1 MYKRQGIYS
10 INIKNTED
18 GVVKDSKNTRLAMQY
33 SQEYRFADVTDCLDS
48 FVSQTSGRFIDNLD
62 GIFDSRLDR
71 VSAYKNI
78 TLPLLI
84 AAVVLFLIDI
94 AYRRLDIR
102 LGAKLAAVVHGK
114 VAAIS
119 GAAAEKA
126 GKAAEAVKEKAADS
140 KAITAAKE
148 TKPAENSTSTGKV
161 KAFGA
166 ASQSKDKGS
175 RRKKKEDTQDML
187 DIGSLLAKQKERE
200 R

>member
-1 MYKRQGIYS
+1 M
-10 INIKNTED
+10 
-18 GVVKDSKNTRLAMQY
+18 
-33 SQEYRFADVTDCLDS
+33 
-48 FVSQTSGRFIDNLD
+48 
-62 GIFDSRLDR
+62 
-71 VSAYKNI
+71 SAYKNI

-148 TKPAENSTSTGKV
+148 TKPIENSTSTGKV
-161 KAFGA
+161 KASDT

>member
-1 MYKRQGIYS
+1 M
-10 INIKNTED
+10 
-18 GVVKDSKNTRLAMQY
+18 
-33 SQEYRFADVTDCLDS
+33 
-48 FVSQTSGRFIDNLD
+48 
-62 GIFDSRLDR
+62 
-71 VSAYKNI
+71 
-78 TLPLLI
+78 
-84 AAVVLFLIDI
+84 VLFLIDI
-94 AYRRLDIR
+94 TYRRLDIR

-126 GKAAEAVKEKAADS
+126 GKAAEAVKEKSADS
-140 KAITAAKE
+140 NAITAAKE
-148 TKPAENSTSTGKV
+148 TKPIETSTSTGKV
-161 KAFGA
+161 KASDT